1 MYRGEMRTVPCVGWL
16 LVSTALAACAASPE
30 KPVAGDSGD
39 PSDWSPSA
47 RPAIAEVLREDLAAP
62 RHPSDG
68 GGRAWLESD
77 AEVVAGGRGRFEIVL
92 EVGERGIAE
101 GGAVLLQPSAFWG
114 WSPPQAVAAG
124 ASGYTTATT
133 DAGGVELSL
142 GSPDPG
148 LLAIRVGGRALT
160 VGEQVRITYGAGP
173 AGSAVDRYA
182 ERRER
187 IWIAVDGDGDGVR
200 AVLPGSPAVDV
211 RPGRAARL
219 VAHLPSV
226 AAPGETVSLR
236 VAVLDA
242 AANAWVAAR
251 GRLRLELPEGLAGPD
266 GVELEPDAE
275 GTAEIALV
283 AWREGLYRVAVEV
296 DGAPPALS
304 NPLEVREGAP
314 RVLWAD
320 LHGHTQLSDGT
331 ATPAD
336 YLRYA
341 RDAAALDVAAVTDH
355 DHWGVQPLATHPELW
370 REVVAAVAELHR
382 PGRFVALSGFEWTS
396 WLYGHR
402 HVLYFDGGGEVLS
415 SVDDRFDTPGELWSA
430 LAGSGA
436 LTVAHHPA
444 GGPIA
449 TAWQVP
455 PDPELEPVVE
465 VVSVHGASEA
475 PDAPAP
481 ISAAAGGAWVR
492 DALAR
497 GYHLG
502 FVGGGDSHDGHPGL
516 AHLGARSGGL
526 AALVGAEHSRAS
538 VRRTLLERRCYAT
551 NGPRI
556 LLRVALDGHP
566 MGAEVP
572 RPAAAATVYVAVAGT
587 AEVAVAELVRGR
599 EVVAVEPGDG
609 RWELAAEW
617 RLADLEP
624 GEVVY
629 VRVVQRD
636 GGAAWSSP
644 FKVTGR
650 AADPAL
656 PG

>member
-1 MYRGEMRTVPCVGWL
+1 MYRWRMRAVSCAVWL
-16 LVSTALAACAASPE
+16 LVSAALAACGGAPGTPGAGIAADG
-30 KPVAGDSGD
+30 A
-39 PSDWSPSA
+39 DWSPSA
-47 RPAIAEVLREDLAAP
+47 RPEIAELLREDLAAP

-68 GGRAWLESD
+68 GGRAWLESRP
-77 AEVVAGGRGRFEIVL
+77 AAVAGGSGRFEIVL
-92 EVGERGIAE
+92 EVGEHGIAE

-124 ASGYTTATT
+124 ATGFTTATT
-133 DAGGVELSL
+133 DAAGVELALDSV
-142 GSPDPG
+142 DRH
-148 LLAIRVGGRALT
+148 LLAVRVGGRALAA
-160 VGEQVRITYGAGP
+160 GERVRIVYGAGP
-173 AGSAVDRYA
+173 AGAVVDRYA

-187 IWIAVDGDGDGVR
+187 LWIAVDGDGDGVR

-211 RPGRAARL
+211 EPGPAARL

-226 AAPGETVSLR
+226 AATGEGVRLR

-242 AANAWVAAR
+242 AANAGVRFA
-251 GRLRLELPEGLAGPD
+251 GRLRLGLPEGLVGPD
-266 GVELEPDAE
+266 HVELEPDGRGVAE
-275 GTAEIALV
+275 VPLV
-283 AWREGLYRVAVEV
+283 ASLEGLYRVVAEVEGLPAV
-296 DGAPPALS
+296 LS
-304 NPLEVREGAP
+304 NPLEVRDGAP

-331 ATPAD
+331 GTPAD

-341 RDAAALDVAAVTDH
+341 RDAAALDVAAITDH

-370 REVVAAVAELHR
+370 REIVDAAAELHR
-382 PGRFVALSGFEWTS
+382 PGGFVALTGFEWTS

-415 SVDDRFDTPGELWSA
+415 SVDERFDTPGELWSA

-481 ISAAAGGAWVR
+481 ITPAADGAWVR

-497 GYHLG
+497 GYRLG
-502 FVGGGDSHDGHPGL
+502 FVGSGDSHDGHPGL
-516 AHLGARSGGL
+516 AHLAARSGGL
-526 AALVGAEHSRAS
+526 AALVGAEHTRES

-556 LLRVALDGHP
+556 LLRAALDGHP

-572 RPAAAATVYVAVAGT
+572 QPEAAATMYVAVAGT
-587 AEVAVAELVRGR
+587 AEIAVAELVRGG
-599 EVVAVEPGDG
+599 EVVAAVTGDG
-609 RWELAAEW
+609 RWELTAEW
-617 RLADLEP
+617 RLPDLEP
-624 GEVVY
+624 GEVVF

-644 FKVTGR
+644 FSVTGR
-650 AADPAL
+650 SAGPAL

>member
-1 MYRGEMRTVPCVGWL
+1 MYRWGMRAVSCAAWLTVAA
-16 LVSTALAACAASPE
+16 ALAACGATPERPAAGF
-30 KPVAGDSGD
+30 AGDRA
-39 PSDWSPSA
+39 DWSPSA
-47 RPAIAEVLREDLAAP
+47 RPEIAEMLREDLAAP

-68 GGRAWLESD
+68 GGHAWLESGSE
-77 AEVVAGGRGRFEIVL
+77 AVAGGRGRFEIVH
-92 EVGERGIAE
+92 EVGDHGIGE

-114 WSPPQAVAAG
+114 WSPPQVAAPG
-124 ASGYTTATT
+124 ATGYTVATT
-133 DAGGVELSL
+133 DAAGVELELESV
-142 GSPDPG
+142 DRH
-148 LLAIRVGGRALT
+148 LLAIRIGGRTLAP
-160 VGEQVRITYGAGP
+160 GDRIRITYGAGP
-173 AGSAVDRYA
+173 AQATVDRYA

-200 AVLPGSPAVDV
+200 AVLPGSPTVDV
-211 RPGRAARL
+211 GPGPAARL

-226 AAPGETVSLR
+226 AAPGEAVRLR

-242 AANAWVAAR
+242 VANAGVPFA
-251 GRLRLELPEGLAGPD
+251 GRLRLELPEGLEGPD
-266 GVELEPDAE
+266 GVALEPDAR
-275 GTAEIALV
+275 GVAEVPLV
-283 AWREGLYRVAVEV
+283 ALREGLYRVAAEVEGLAAV
-296 DGAPPALS
+296 LS
-304 NPLEVREGAP
+304 NPLEVRQGAP

-331 ATPAD
+331 ATPVD

-370 REVVAAVAELHR
+370 RETVTAVAELHR
-382 PGRFVALSGFEWTS
+382 PGRFVALTGFEWTS
-396 WLYGHR
+396 WRYGHR

-415 SVDDRFDTPGELWSA
+415 SVDERFDTPDELWAA

-475 PDAPAP
+475 PDAPVP
-481 ISAAAGGAWVR
+481 VSPAAGGAWVR

-497 GYHLG
+497 GYRLG
-502 FVGGGDSHDGHPGL
+502 FVGSGDSHDGHPGL
-516 AHLGARSGGL
+516 AHLAARSGGV
-526 AALVGAEHSRAS
+526 AALVGAEHTRAS

-556 LLRVALDGHP
+556 LLRAALDGHP
-566 MGAEVP
+566 MGADVAQ
-572 RPAAAATVYVAVAGT
+572 PAAAATVYVAVAGT
-587 AEVAVAELVRGR
+587 AEIAVAELVRGL
-599 EVVAVEPGDG
+599 EVVAAVAGDG
-609 RWELAAEW
+609 RWELTAEW
-617 RLADLEP
+617 RLEALEP

-644 FKVTGR
+644 FRVTGR
-650 AADPAL
+650 AADPAP